1 MLTSQ
6 RKTQILERLALDGE
20 VVAKTLSQEWG
31 VSEDT
36 IRRDLR
42 ELAHIG
48 KLQRVHGGAL
58 PASSAVAPLT
68 QRMGIAST
76 EKVALA
82 RAGAALVQPGQLVF
96 LDGGSTAL
104 QLAAQLDPQ
113 LRATFVTHSPSVAL
127 ALAEKPLL
135 EVIVLGG
142 TLYRHSMVH
151 VGASV
156 IESAQRMRADLFF
169 MGVTGVHAEL
179 GLSTA
184 NFEEAAV
191 KRALHACAAETVVM
205 ASPEKLGAASAFV
218 VAPLASLS
226 ALLVAAATPRHAV
239 DRLQAAGV
247 RVSVCPAV

>member
-6 RKTQILERLALDGE
+6 RKTQIQERLLRDGE
-20 VVAKTLSQEWG
+20 VVAKALSQEWG

-42 ELAHIG
+42 ELAHMG

-58 PASSAVAPLT
+58 PASAATAPLE
-68 QRMGIAST
+68 QRLHIASS
-76 EKVALA
+76 EKQALG

-104 QLAAQLDPQ
+104 QLAAQLDPT
-113 LRATFVTHSPSVAL
+113 LRATFVTHSPSVAI
-127 ALAEKPLL
+127 ALAVKPHL
-135 EVIVLGG
+135 EIIVLGG

-156 IESAQRMRADLFF
+156 IEAALRMRADLFF
-169 MGVTGVHAEL
+169 MGVTGVHTDV

-184 NFEEAAV
+184 NHEEAAV

-205 ASPEKLGAASAFV
+205 ASSEKLGAASPFV
-218 VAPLASLS
+218 VAPVRTLS
-226 ALLVAAATPRHAV
+226 ALLVAPETSPKAIS
-239 DRLQAAGV
+239 RLQAAGV
-247 RVSVCPAV
+247 RVLVCPAV